1 MTIKTEILD
10 FTADTQLL
18 QRVEK
23 KVSKLAIFF
32 NHISKVSVVLK
43 KDNKDK
49 TKSMFAEVKIYVP
62 NGIIFT
68 REKSSNID
76 NALTKAL
83 ICLKLELLKY
93 RAKRLSYGL
102 I

>member
-1 MTIKTEILD
+1 MKIKTEILD
-10 FTADTQLL
+10 FTADAQLL

-23 KVSKLAIFF
+23 KVSKLTIFF
-32 NHISKVSVVLK
+32 NRISEVSVVLK
-43 KDNKDK
+43 KDNISNA
-49 TKSMFAEVKIYVP
+49 KSVFAEVKIHVP

-83 ICLKLELLKY
+83 ICLKLELLRY